1 MALKHLGAAVK
12 LGVKTQKVYQCLG
25 TTHMRL
31 ARATINDNAVPGA
44 MSKKHL
50 QKARFFLG
58 KSIGVT
64 GAPGVEVLHETL
76 ITMFQSASFES
87 ATFLAAEIIDRF
99 YSYNQLDKIAMCAS
113 QCAYMRK
120 DAEFA
125 IHYLHGLVESPP
137 EPYDETDIALLSGAV
152 QVSLAQDHN
161 ASAAACEFAFFRR
174 RTAWRRT
181 FQSKYKYDSSS
192 SFARSPSVWD
202 SLGEKCME
210 NRDNVFAA
218 LCFAESLRVTKP
230 SSQWSADTTC
240 NLGRMYFKM
249 NERGAALASALT
261 AYRIDN
267 FHLGARSC
275 LLQWDPDK
283 WKTLFKGQES
293 AMNECIR
300 IARGFIARTRIVYYK
315 NSRGIQANL
324 RRFVQRRRFLRLKK
338 ATICIQSQWRGYAVR
353 IGKDLETI
361 LRNRSTRLIQR
372 IYRGFVARRKALLL
386 RHLKIE
392 GIVIYVQSVVRRL
405 LVKSQFRKWHRGA
418 TALQSLWRMHIT
430 RLYLYSIGVLPLVRW
445 VQIGAS
451 FIPVPMVRRDP
462 SWTVKGGKMWMGVYD
477 EDPAREELDLTIN
490 ARRLVPNIQKT
501 TYYNAVI
508 SHRIQVATD
517 DMNRTV
523 ARVERFALQKT
534 TADVEAIQR
543 EMQKEDD
550 FAAYHA
556 TREKDIQEYLT
567 NIAKLQ
573 NTQTTAM
580 AELDRSRRRIASGTP
595 RWLQKIAAA
604 INDLK
609 AHGHQP
615 LTMWRARLQLL
626 IEATIETLRE
636 VHGKTQFET
645 TLKKL
650 SLCINQLSADMLRK
664 ELYAVIKEG
673 EVFETSRSRDFRAL
687 VAEFRAARRKAKRST
702 MRIHELKRKLAQLN
716 AGNKEEL
723 LALKAKHANSQP
735 ENPPAH
741 SVASPM
747 SLNALP
753 LERTHKQQLMP
764 IPKSNHADAHG
775 THALTAE
782 GRLLDRC
789 RQLGSLPRTRED
801 EDTLCGEYAKLLGRC
816 CQLGSWRVALKCH
829 AYMSEL
835 GLVRDF
841 KAYRAVLGSL
851 KKSPEHPYPHE
862 IAFAILDEME
872 DLGMCKQKVLPYLLV
887 MDGIALSEKRSSP
900 TSRSG
905 FWRQALSVFAR
916 LRKNGHKAT
925 THVYELLGKCCI
937 RGAPDQVYEALK
949 WAGVPEYLAYSM
961 AQRSLNT
968 IPG

>member
-1 MALKHLGAAVK
+1 MSSNPIGDRKKMNRAIIRQFEVHTERYPKDAVLRCILGDRCLESGEDAMALKHLGAAVK

-293 AMNECIR
+293 AMNE
-300 IARGFIARTRIVYYK
+300 
-315 NSRGIQANL
+315 L
-324 RRFVQRRRFLRLKK
+324 
-338 ATICIQSQWRGYAVR
+338 
-353 IGKDLETI
+353 
-361 LRNRSTRLIQR
+361 
-372 IYRGFVARRKALLL
+372 
-386 RHLKIE
+386 
-392 GIVIYVQSVVRRL
+392 
-405 LVKSQFRKWHRGA
+405 
-418 TALQSLWRMHIT
+418 
-430 RLYLYSIGVLPLVRW
+430 
-445 VQIGAS
+445 
-451 FIPVPMVRRDP
+451 
-462 SWTVKGGKMWMGVYD
+462 KGGKMWMGVYD